1 MGILS
6 FPISFGLGTGL
17 HGVNKKK
24 KEAFKRD
31 GSVGLGWVDFWR
43 LDFCFIFSSQSWF
56 HFFWAN
62 IGGGQKKK
70 VTIFWEGVLFFLK
83 ISSGGPFDLPVYT
96 SLCTFWTMVFY
107 FPFCM
112 LHRPFPARVGGV
124 SILWCIILA
133 TCTLLWVQMFKFRLS
148 SVLGGRFTQGGN
160 FRMFVKY
167 LD

>member
-1 MGILS
+1 MVRLVWAGLIFGVLIFAS
-6 FPISFGLGTGL
+6 FSLLNLGFISSGQTLEAG
-17 HGVNKKK
+17 KKK
-24 KEAFKRD
+24 
-31 GSVGLGWVDFWR
+31 R
-43 LDFCFIFSSQSWF
+43 LLFSGRGF
-56 HFFWAN
+56 
-62 IGGGQKKK
+62 
-70 VTIFWEGVLFFLK
+70 LFFLK

-96 SLCTFWTMVFY
+96 SLCTFWTMVFC

-148 SVLGGRFTQGGN
+148 SVFGGRFTQGGN